1 MGPLTLS
8 PPIPLRLYTF
18 PYWCNPPV
26 LIFDIRALALSPERQ
41 STRMSECHNGGLD
54 QYGVKPFEQQQFV
67 TAGVE
72 GVKHGSGCAYTYLID
87 DNAVDNEVW
96 CDAGDPSVHQEM
108 WLQHTR
114 HEISN
119 NTTITSHTILNF

>member
-1 MGPLTLS
+1 
-8 PPIPLRLYTF
+8 
-18 PYWCNPPV
+18 
-26 LIFDIRALALSPERQ
+26 
-41 STRMSECHNGGLD
+41 MSECHNGGLD

-119 NTTITSHTILNF
+119 NTTITSDTILNF